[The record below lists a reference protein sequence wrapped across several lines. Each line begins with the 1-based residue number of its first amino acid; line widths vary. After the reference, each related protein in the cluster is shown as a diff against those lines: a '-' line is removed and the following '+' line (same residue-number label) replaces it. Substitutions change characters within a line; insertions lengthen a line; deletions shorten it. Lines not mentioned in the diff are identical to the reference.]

1 VEIESNAR
9 ERGLD
14 RLYSAAKLI
23 LGRAKP
29 QRQLA
34 PAPLI
39 WICLGAISIPIF
51 ILAPN
56 HEWLMTPSGTL
67 TLPMNV
73 WLDIGMGWFL
83 EHFKWLF
90 RALAWLLTGP
100 MIGLQYFLHWL
111 PWPVTIVLIGVFS
124 HFLGGWKLA
133 LFTSLALLYMVIIG
147 YWDESMNTV
156 SLVGVALPLSL
167 LLGLFLGILGY
178 RFQLARRIIEPALD
192 IMQTIPAFAYLIPL
206 ILLFGFGPVVAL
218 VASAI
223 YATPPMVRNVM
234 LGLGRVPS
242 ELVESGRMS
251 GCNER
256 QLLWWVQF
264 PSALPT
270 IMIGVNQ
277 TIMAALA
284 MVIIA
289 AIIGGFQDIGW
300 EVLVTMRKAE
310 FGESLLSGAVIVLLA
325 MIFDRMSR
333 TAIKHSAPP
342 IRGVRAYRYRHLHLW
357 MALAMVSVLIV
368 VAQIVP
374 HLQQYPDTWTF
385 YPAEPLNDAVNWFTA
400 TFFPVTDA
408 IKKSVTF
415 LLLLPMRIGLVN
427 SVTPYFYGFSMSLEV
442 KVGYLLLVALLAVIA
457 GCYRS
462 WRTAAAVILGG
473 VLFYFGTTG
482 IPWPIFLLVI
492 TVIAF
497 QVGRWRIGLLALGGL
512 CFIILGGLW
521 ERAMISVYLCGAAVL
536 ISFLFGA
543 LLGVWAAHNDRVSAF
558 LRPIN
563 DTLQTI
569 PPFVYLVPLI
579 MVFLVGEFTALLAII
594 AYSIV
599 PAIRYTEHGI
609 RNVPHEVVEAATAM
623 GCTKRQLLFYVKLPL
638 ALPEV
643 TLGLNQTVMFGL
655 AMLVITALVG
665 TVGLGN
671 LIYVALTKA
680 QFGSGAIAGLGI
692 ALIAMIT
699 DRILQSWSQK
709 KKQEFGL
716 A

>member
-1 VEIESNAR
+1 
-9 ERGLD
+9 
-14 RLYSAAKLI
+14 
-23 LGRAKP
+23 
-29 QRQLA
+29 
-34 PAPLI
+34 
-39 WICLGAISIPIF
+39 
-51 ILAPN
+51 
-56 HEWLMTPSGTL
+56 
-67 TLPMNV
+67 
-73 WLDIGMGWFL
+73 
-83 EHFKWLF
+83 
-90 RALAWLLTGP
+90 
-100 MIGLQYFLHWL
+100 MIGLQDFLHWL
-111 PWPVTIVLIGVFS
+111 PWPVTIVLAAIFA
-124 HFLGGWKLA
+124 HFIGGWRLA
-133 LFTSLALLYMVIIG
+133 LFTSIALFYMVIIG
-147 YWDESMNTV
+147 YWDESMNTL

-167 LLGLFLGILGY
+167 LLGLFLGILG
-178 RFQLARRIIEPALD
+178 FQFQMARKIIEPGLD
-192 IMQTIPAFAYLIPL
+192 IMQTVPAFAYLIPL

-234 LGLGRVPS
+234 LGLRRVPI

-256 QLLWWVQF
+256 QLLWWVQI

-270 IMIGVNQ
+270 IMMGINQ

-310 FGESLLSGAVIVLLA
+310 FGESLLSGAVIVLIA
-325 MIFDRMSR
+325 MVLDRISR
-333 TAIKHSAPP
+333 AAAKHSAPALH
-342 IRGVRAYRYRHLHLW
+342 GVRAFRYRHLHLW
-357 MALAMVSVLIV
+357 AALGMTTVLIV
-368 VAQIVP
+368 VAQTVSP
-374 HLQQYPDTWTF
+374 LHEYPDTWTF
-385 YPAEPLNDAVNWFTA
+385 YPAEPLNDAVSWFTV

-408 IKKSVTF
+408 IKRSVTF

-427 SVTPYFYGFSMSLEV
+427 SVTPYFYGFSMTLEL
-442 KVGYLLLVALLAVIA
+442 KIGYLILVALLAVIA
-457 GCYRS
+457 GIYRS
-462 WRTAAAVILGG
+462 WRTAVAVIFGG

-492 TVIAF
+492 TVVAF
-497 QVGRWRIGLLALGGL
+497 QVGGWRVGLLALGGI
-512 CFIILGGLW
+512 CFLVLGGLW
-521 ERAMISVYLCGAAVL
+521 ERAMLSVYLCGAAVL
-536 ISFLFGA
+536 ISFVFGA
-543 LLGVWAAHNDRVSAF
+543 LLGIWAAHNDRVSAL

-569 PPFVYLVPLI
+569 PSFVYLVPLI

-609 RNVPHEVVEAATAM
+609 RNVPHEVVEAAISM

-638 ALPEV
+638 ALPEIM
-643 TLGLNQTVMFGL
+643 LGLNQTVMFGL

-699 DRILQSWSQK
+699 DRILQSWSEK
-709 KKQEFGL
+709 KKQELGL
-716 A
+716 S

>member
-1 VEIESNAR
+1 MTSQIRFLRST
-9 ERGLD
+9 
-14 RLYSAAKLI
+14 AKLT
-23 LGRAKP
+23 LGRVKP
-29 QRQLA
+29 QRYLGT
-34 PAPLI
+34 APLI
-39 WICLGAISIPIF
+39 WICVGTVSLPIVF
-51 ILAPN
+51 LAPS
-56 HEWLMTPSGTL
+56 HEWLMTPPATL
-67 TLPMNV
+67 TLPMNL
-73 WLDIGMGWFL
+73 WLDIGMGWIL
-83 EHFKWLF
+83 DNFKWLF
-90 RALAWLLTGP
+90 RAVAWLLSGP
-100 MIGLQYFLHWL
+100 MIGLQDFLHWL
-111 PWPVTIVLIGVFS
+111 PWPVTIVLAAIFA
-124 HFLGGWKLA
+124 HFIGGWRLA
-133 LFTSLALLYMVIIG
+133 LFTSIALFYMVIIG
-147 YWDESMNTV
+147 YWDESMRTV

-167 LLGLFLGILGY
+167 LLGLFLGILGF
-178 RFQLARRIIEPALD
+178 RFPTARKIIEPALD

-234 LGLGRVPS
+234 LGLGRVPTDI
-242 ELVESGRMS
+242 VESGRMS

-277 TIMAALA
+277 TIMASLA

-300 EVLVTMRKAE
+300 EVLITMRKAE
-310 FGESLLSGAVIVLLA
+310 FGESLLSGAVIVLIA

-333 TAIKHSAPP
+333 AAAKQSAPP
-342 IRGVRAYRYRHLHLW
+342 LHRVHAFWYRHLHLW
-357 MALAMVSVLIV
+357 AALGTTLVLMVI
-368 VAQIVP
+368 AQSSP
-374 HLQQYPDTWTF
+374 HFDEFPDTWTF
-385 YPAEPLNDAVNWFTA
+385 YPAEPLNEAVNWFTV
-400 TFFPVTDA
+400 TFFPITDA
-408 IKKSVTF
+408 IKRCVTF

-427 SVTPYFYGFSMSLEV
+427 SVTPYFYGFSMTEEV
-442 KVGYLLLVALLAVIA
+442 KFGYALLVALLAVIS
-457 GCYRS
+457 GYYRS
-462 WRTAAAVILGG
+462 WRTAIAVILCG
-473 VLFYFGTTG
+473 VLFYYGTTG

-492 TVIAF
+492 TVVAF
-497 QVGRWRIGLLALGGL
+497 QVGRWRVGLLAVGGI

-521 ERAMISVYLCGAAVL
+521 ERAMLSVYLCGAAVL
-536 ISFLFGA
+536 IAFLFGA
-543 LLGVWAAHNDRVSAF
+543 LLGIWAAHNDRASAF

-579 MVFLVGEFTALLAII
+579 MVFLVGEFTALLAIV

-623 GCTKRQLLFYVKLPL
+623 GCTKRQLLFNVKLPL
-638 ALPEV
+638 ALPEIA
-643 TLGLNQTVMFGL
+643 LGLNQTVMFGL

-709 KKQEFGL
+709 KKRELGL
-716 A
+716 S

>member
-1 VEIESNAR
+1 MTSQIRFLHSTAQ
-9 ERGLD
+9 
-14 RLYSAAKLI
+14 LI
-23 LGRAKP
+23 LEKDNLRRYLGI
-29 QRQLA
+29 
-34 PAPLI
+34 APLL
-39 WICLGAISIPIF
+39 WIFIGAVSLPIF
-51 ILAPN
+51 LFAPN
-56 HEWLMTPSGTL
+56 HEWLMTPPATL
-67 TLPMNV
+67 TLPMNL
-73 WLDIGMGWFL
+73 WLDIGMVWFL

-90 RALAWLLTGP
+90 RALAWLLSGP
-100 MIGLQYFLHWL
+100 MVGLQGLLLLL
-111 PWPVTIVLIGVFS
+111 PWPVMIVLATIFS
-124 HFLGGWKLA
+124 HFIGGWKLA
-133 LFTSLALLYMVIIG
+133 LFTGLALFYMVVIG
-147 YWDESMNTV
+147 YWDESMRTV

-167 LLGLFLGILGY
+167 LLGLFLGILGFK
-178 RFQLARRIIEPALD
+178 FQTARKIIEPALD

-234 LGLGRVPS
+234 LGLSRVPI

-264 PSALPT
+264 SSALPT
-270 IMIGVNQ
+270 IMMGINQ

-310 FGESLLSGAVIVLLA
+310 FGESLLAGAVIVLIA

-333 TAIKHSAPP
+333 AAANQGALPLY
-342 IRGVRAYRYRHLHLW
+342 RVRAFWYRHLHLW
-357 MALAMVSVLIV
+357 AALGMTSVLIV
-368 VAQIVP
+368 VSQTTP
-374 HLQQYPDTWTF
+374 HLHEFPDTWTF
-385 YPAEPLNDAVNWFTA
+385 YPAKSLNEAVSWFTVA
-400 TFFPVTDA
+400 FFPITDA
-408 IKKSVTF
+408 IKRSVTF

-427 SVTPYFYGFSMSLEV
+427 SVTPYFYGFSMTLEI
-442 KVGYLLLVALLAVIA
+442 KIGYLLLVALLAVIS

-462 WRTAAAVILGG
+462 WRTTAAVIFGG
-473 VLFYFGTTG
+473 VLFYYGTTG
-482 IPWPIFLLVI
+482 TPWPIFLLVI
-492 TVIAF
+492 TVVAF
-497 QVGRWRIGLLALGGL
+497 QVGGWRVGLLALGGI
-512 CFIILGGLW
+512 CFIVLGGLW
-521 ERAMISVYLCGAAVL
+521 ERAMLSVYLCAAAVL
-536 ISFLFGA
+536 IAFIFGA
-543 LLGVWAAHNDRVSAF
+543 LLGIWAAHNDRVSAF

-623 GCTKRQLLFYVKLPL
+623 GCTNRQLLFHVKLPL
-638 ALPEV
+638 ALPEIA
-643 TLGLNQTVMFGL
+643 LGLNQTVMFGL
-655 AMLVITALVG
+655 AMLVITSLVG
-665 TVGLGN
+665 TIGLGN

-680 QFGSGAIAGLGI
+680 QFGSGAVAGLGI

-709 KKQEFGL
+709 KKQELGL